1 MKNIKKIFVIL
12 ITLLVCINTAINVV
26 ADTIPTNNE
35 QQITK
40 NGGEEVGDGVKISKM
55 IYPTD
60 IENYFDIVLNV
71 QTRRKAISQDL
82 AVVIVM
88 DISRTMIENKLENED
103 TTRLRAALTAGR
115 TFLETFA
122 KNSNNSTA
130 KRKIG
135 YVAFNRDGHILYDI
149 GDCKDADSV
158 ANIVEQKTLEITT
171 TIDEDNETYK
181 KSKDRFTN
189 IEGGLQVAY
198 DMLYNNN
205 ETKDIKNKYIIFLS
219 DGFPTTYLWK
229 DYLGHDAIRSD
240 KGILYDD
247 LRDKPMTYG
256 TNYSERGARKA
267 QEKATSLKNKGT
279 IIYSIGTGIDKN
291 AKTIED
297 YDNAALGKEF
307 STIDRFNKKE
317 YAIGNSLNDFKLW
330 LGGNTTNH
338 SIGPGIGSGYDNYY
352 YDVKNSKNMED
363 AYNKIFENIE
373 KLTKASWV
381 AEDPMNDES
390 ISTKNIEFV
399 GIFDK
404 SNSKD
409 NISDSV
415 SLGNNSDNTASYNPS
430 DDKINWDLK
439 NSNYTTFVEDNT
451 TYYNYQL
458 KYRIRLKNE
467 NNAFETNVSNLTNGK
482 TTLSY
487 IVQENNNPPKL
498 KTIDFPIPEVV
509 GYLGELTFNKISN
522 YKISNYNNMPLNGI
536 TFRLVHDS
544 NCPCMKERKHIDENY
559 SMDSTSNN
567 GVVTFN
573 KVPSGHIYKLY
584 EVSSDG
590 LHEVD
595 KTEYEVNV
603 SYGVTTT
610 NIQNNTIIN
619 KHIRKNLSI
628 EKLVQGIET
637 NKEFTFELTATYNDS
652 PLIGKYNI
660 EKNGITSEIEFID
673 GKTTFTLKSNE
684 KIIIKDLPLNINY
697 TIKELNTDGFVV
709 KYQVNDGEVKIY
721 DENHLEIINLNDNND
736 ILFINASGYELPE
749 TGSSSTLILIIIGYL
764 LLIGPIIYIGYDIY
778 KKKGKADFL
787 SK

>member
-71 QTRRKAISQDL
+71 QTRRKAIPQDL

-317 YAIGNSLNDFKLW
+317 YAIGNSLNDFKRW
-330 LGGNTTNH
+330 LGGTGDSTN
-338 SIGPGIGSGYDNYY
+338 PGIGSGYDNGYY
-352 YDVKNSKNMED
+352 FDTSDSESLNR
-363 AYNKIFENIE
+363 AYENIFKTITSLSE
-373 KLTKASWV
+373 ASWV

-399 GIFDK
+399 
-404 SNSKD
+404 NKD

-415 SLGNNSDNTASYNPS
+415 RLGNNSNNTASYNSS
-430 DDKINWDLK
+430 DDKIKWDLK

-451 TYYNYQL
+451 TYNNYQL

-487 IVQENNNPPKL
+487 IVQENNNTPEL

-522 YKISNYNNMPLNGI
+522 YNNMLLNGI

-573 KVPSGHIYKLY
+573 KIPSGHIYKLY
-584 EVSSDG
+584 EVSSNN
-590 LHEVD
+590 LHEID
-595 KTEYEVNV
+595 TTKYDVNI

-610 NIQNNTIIN
+610 NIQNNTKNNTIIN

-637 NKEFTFELTATYNDS
+637 NKEFTFELTATYNGS
-652 PLIGKYNI
+652 SLVGKYNI
-660 EKNGITSEIEFID
+660 EKNGVTSEVKFTN
-673 GKTTFTLKSNE
+673 GKITFTLKNNE
-684 KIIIKDLPLNINY
+684 KIIIKDLPLSINY
-697 TIKELNTDGFVV
+697 TIKELETNGFVV
-709 KYQVNDGEVKIY
+709 KYKVNDNDAKVY
-721 DENHLEIINLNDNND
+721 DEKNLETISLNDNSD
-736 ILFINASGYELPE
+736 ILFINTSGYELPE

>member
-1 MKNIKKIFVIL
+1 MKNIKKIFIIL
-12 ITLLVCINTAINVV
+12 ITLLVCINTTISVI

-40 NGGEEVGDGVKISKM
+40 NGGEAVGDGVKISKM

-71 QTRRKAISQDL
+71 QTRRKAVPQDL

-149 GDCKDADSV
+149 GDCKDANSV
-158 ANIVEQKTLEITT
+158 ANNVEQKTLEITT
-171 TIDEDNETYK
+171 TIDEDNKTYE

-229 DYLGHDAIRSD
+229 NYLGHDAIRSD

-267 QEKATSLKNKGT
+267 QEKATSLKDKGT

-297 YDNAALGKEF
+297 YDNAALGKNF

-317 YAIGNSLNDFKLW
+317 YAIGNSLNDFKRW
-330 LGGNTTNH
+330 LGGTGNSTN
-338 SIGPGIGSGYDNYY
+338 PGIGSGYDNGYY
-352 YDVKNSKNMED
+352 FDTSDSESLNR
-363 AYNKIFENIE
+363 AYENIFKTITSLSE
-373 KLTKASWV
+373 ASWV

-399 GIFDK
+399 GIYDK
-404 SNSKD
+404 SNNKD

-415 SLGNNSDNTASYNPS
+415 SLGNNSDNKASYNPS

-487 IVQENNNPPKL
+487 IVQENNNPPEL
-498 KTIDFPIPEVV
+498 KTIEFKIPEVV

-522 YKISNYNNMPLNGI
+522 YNNIPLNGI
-536 TFRLVHDS
+536 KFELKHDS
-544 NCPCMKERKHIDENY
+544 NCLCMKERKHIDENY
-559 SMDSTSNN
+559 HMESISNN

-573 KVPSGHIYKLY
+573 NIPSGHSYKLY

-595 KTEYEVNV
+595 NTQYEVNV
-603 SYGVTTT
+603 SYGITTT

-637 NKEFTFELTATYNDS
+637 NKEFTFELTATYNGS
-652 PLIGKYNI
+652 SLVGKYNI
-660 EKNGITSEIEFID
+660 EKNGVTSEIEFID

-684 KIIIKDLPLNINY
+684 KIIIRDLPLNINY

-721 DENHLEIINLNDNND
+721 DENNLEIINLNDNNN

>member
-71 QTRRKAISQDL
+71 QTRREAVPQDL

-149 GDCKDADSV
+149 GDCKDANSV
-158 ANIVEQKTLEITT
+158 ANNVEQKTLEITT
-171 TIDEDNETYK
+171 TIDEDNKTYE

-229 DYLGHDAIRSD
+229 NYLGHDAIRSD

-267 QEKATSLKNKGT
+267 QEKATSLKDKGT

-297 YDNAALGKEF
+297 YDNAALGKNF

-317 YAIGNSLNDFKLW
+317 YAIGNSLNDFKRW
-330 LGGNTTNH
+330 LGGTGNSTN
-338 SIGPGIGSGYDNYY
+338 PGIGSGYDNGYY
-352 YDVKNSKNMED
+352 FDTSDSESLNR
-363 AYNKIFENIE
+363 AYENIFKTITSLSE
-373 KLTKASWV
+373 ASWV

-399 GIFDK
+399 GIYDK
-404 SNSKD
+404 SNNKD

-415 SLGNNSDNTASYNPS
+415 SLGNNSDNKASYNPS

-487 IVQENNNPPKL
+487 IVQENNNPPEL
-498 KTIDFPIPEVV
+498 KTIEFKIPEVV

-522 YKISNYNNMPLNGI
+522 YNNIPLNGI
-536 TFRLVHDS
+536 KFELKHDS
-544 NCPCMKERKHIDENY
+544 NCLCMKERKHIDENY
-559 SMDSTSNN
+559 HMDSISNN

-573 KVPSGHIYKLY
+573 NIPSGHSYKLY

-595 KTEYEVNV
+595 NTQYEVNV

-637 NKEFTFELTATYNDS
+637 NKEFTFELTATYNGS
-652 PLIGKYNI
+652 PLVGKYNI
-660 EKNGITSEIEFID
+660 EKNSVTSEIEFID

-721 DENHLEIINLNDNND
+721 DENNLEIINLNDNNN

>member
-12 ITLLVCINTAINVV
+12 ITLLVCINTTISVI
-26 ADTIPTNNE
+26 ADTVPANNE

-40 NGGEEVGDGVKISKM
+40 NGGEAVGDGVKISKM

-71 QTRRKAISQDL
+71 QTRRKAVPQDL

-267 QEKATSLKNKGT
+267 QEKATSLKDKGT

-307 STIDRFNKKE
+307 STIDRFDKKE
-317 YAIGNSLNDFKLW
+317 YAIGNSLNDFKRW
-330 LGGNTTNH
+330 LGGTGDSTN
-338 SIGPGIGSGYDNYY
+338 PGIGSGYDNGYY
-352 YDVKNSKNMED
+352 FDTSDSESLNK
-363 AYNKIFENIE
+363 AYENIFKTITSLSE
-373 KLTKASWV
+373 ASWV

-399 GIFDK
+399 GIYDK
-404 SNSKD
+404 SNNKD

-458 KYRIRLKNE
+458 KYRIRLKMKIMH
-467 NNAFETNVSNLTNGK
+467 L
-482 TTLSY
+482 
-487 IVQENNNPPKL
+487 KL
-498 KTIDFPIPEVV
+498 M
-509 GYLGELTFNKISN
+509 YLI
-522 YKISNYNNMPLNGI
+522 
-536 TFRLVHDS
+536 
-544 NCPCMKERKHIDENY
+544 
-559 SMDSTSNN
+559 
-567 GVVTFN
+567 
-573 KVPSGHIYKLY
+573 
-584 EVSSDG
+584 
-590 LHEVD
+590 
-595 KTEYEVNV
+595 
-603 SYGVTTT
+603 
-610 NIQNNTIIN
+610 
-619 KHIRKNLSI
+619 
-628 EKLVQGIET
+628 
-637 NKEFTFELTATYNDS
+637 
-652 PLIGKYNI
+652 
-660 EKNGITSEIEFID
+660 
-673 GKTTFTLKSNE
+673 
-684 KIIIKDLPLNINY
+684 
-697 TIKELNTDGFVV
+697 
-709 KYQVNDGEVKIY
+709 
-721 DENHLEIINLNDNND
+721 
-736 ILFINASGYELPE
+736 
-749 TGSSSTLILIIIGYL
+749 
-764 LLIGPIIYIGYDIY
+764 
-778 KKKGKADFL
+778 
-787 SK
+787 